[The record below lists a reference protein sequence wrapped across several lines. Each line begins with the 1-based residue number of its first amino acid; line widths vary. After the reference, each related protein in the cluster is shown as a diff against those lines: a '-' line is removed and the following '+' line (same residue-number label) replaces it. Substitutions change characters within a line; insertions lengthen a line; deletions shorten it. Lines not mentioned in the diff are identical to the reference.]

1 MSETHIVV
9 IGLNHRSAP
18 VELRE
23 RLAVRH
29 DDLPKILRR
38 LRGDVGLQEAA
49 VLSTC
54 NRVEI
59 YGTVGALQG
68 AVPRLAAFLGEHA
81 RLDPGSLDGRL
92 YHHVEPDSVRH
103 LFTVTSGLDSM
114 VLGEAEILHQ
124 VKTAYEAARACGATG
139 KVFNVLFQRAL
150 NAAKAVRTRTGIGE
164 GCTSVGSVAVELT
177 QKIFGP
183 LSGTTVVL
191 VGAGKLGGLTL
202 QRLGVRGV
210 RDVRVLNRSPE
221 RAGELASVYGARA
234 GRLEELP
241 AQLVDADILITSTSA
256 PGWLLTRE
264 MVAAAMPA
272 RRRRLLCIVDLG
284 VPRNVEPGVGTVENV
299 FLFNVDDLE
308 GLVAHASHERAEAV
322 QASELILA
330 RKVEHFLSWWQTEC
344 RVSSVEWNTKMS
356 AVERLVLVI
365 RHSSLVTRHLAHDWC
380 CVRCDPSASE
390 LAAAR

>member
-1 MSETHIVV
+1 M
-9 IGLNHRSAP
+9 
-18 VELRE
+18 
-23 RLAVRH
+23 
-29 DDLPKILRR
+29 
-38 LRGDVGLQEAA
+38 
-49 VLSTC
+49 
-54 NRVEI
+54 
-59 YGTVGALQG
+59 
-68 AVPRLAAFLGEHA
+68 
-81 RLDPGSLDGRL
+81 
-92 YHHVEPDSVRH
+92 
-103 LFTVTSGLDSM
+103 
-114 VLGEAEILHQ
+114 
-124 VKTAYEAARACGATG
+124 
-139 KVFNVLFQRAL
+139 
-150 NAAKAVRTRTGIGE
+150 
-164 GCTSVGSVAVELT
+164 T

-183 LSGTTVVL
+183 LFATTVVL

-210 RDVRVLNRSPE
+210 RDVRVLTRSPE
-221 RAGELASVYGARA
+221 RARELASVYGARA

-330 RKVEHFLSWWQTEC
+330 RKVEHFLSWWQAEC
-344 RVSSVEWNTKMS
+344 IADVGFGMS
-356 AVERLVLVI
+356 DCRAEIPQSAI
-365 RHSSLVTRHLAHDWC
+365 RN
-380 CVRCDPSASE
+380 PQ
-390 LAAAR
+390 